1 MLLENAFTVAG
12 DEAAVWAH
20 LLDVERVAP
29 CLPGAELT
37 EVVDDRT
44 WRGRVLVR
52 FGPVTV
58 NFAGTVA
65 MTERDDAARRVTLAA
80 RGTEQRGKGTATATI
95 TAWLEPGPAEGK
107 TTVRLRSDVNL
118 TGAVAQFSRG
128 VLPDVARSLTERFAD
143 CLHAGMRLETT
154 AAPPEATTPEPKP
167 VGAIS
172 LAVSAVWAR
181 LTRFLRRLLR
191 RP

>member
-20 LLDVERVAP
+20 LLDIERVAP

-65 MTERDDAARRVTLAA
+65 MTERDDLERRVTLVA
-80 RGTEQRGKGTATATI
+80 RGTEQRGKGTASATI
-95 TAWLEPGPAEGK
+95 TAWLESGPEEGE
-107 TTVRLRSDVNL
+107 TTVRLRSDVSL
-118 TGAVAQFSRG
+118 SGAVAQFSRG
-128 VLPDVARSLTERFAD
+128 ALPDVARSLTERFAD
-143 CLHAGMRLETT
+143 CLRVGMKATAPKVATPT
-154 AAPPEATTPEPKP
+154 AATP